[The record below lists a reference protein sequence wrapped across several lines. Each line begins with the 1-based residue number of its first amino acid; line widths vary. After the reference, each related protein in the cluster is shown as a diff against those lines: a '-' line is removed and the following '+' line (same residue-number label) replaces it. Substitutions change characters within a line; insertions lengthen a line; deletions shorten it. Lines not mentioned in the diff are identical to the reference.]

1 MDSRSMQGFKETS
14 IVCAFYC
21 VWMFQGCGSSDST
34 SDRVSETAPHNQ
46 NEQTAVDLQ
55 ETTKSSQGTA
65 ITSVE
70 PVDPQMEVK
79 AVFQKLV
86 AIRNEPEP
94 DEWLKADKQ
103 LSAFGKTAVPTLI
116 AELGNP
122 ELSAR
127 ELASMYLAG
136 LGPEAKEAAP
146 ALEKALKEDSPFI
159 QVNAA
164 STLTH
169 FPEYQGKAVPVLI
182 TLSKHEDPHTRLTS
196 IYALG
201 SLNPHSDDQLKAI
214 KAALNDSDADVQLAA
229 IKVLGQIGDPAK
241 QTLKDLQ
248 TLIDDSNTNELL
260 REAALSSKSLIEKSK
275 Q

>member
-1 MDSRSMQGFKETS
+1 MQSFKVTS
-14 IVCAFYC
+14 VVCAFFC
-21 VWMFQGCGSSDST
+21 VLILQGCGSSDT
-34 SDRVSETAPHNQ
+34 ASDQASEVASHSQ
-46 NEQTAVDLQ
+46 NEPATVDPQ
-55 ETTKSSQGTA
+55 ETLKSSQSIET
-65 ITSVE
+65 TNTQ

-79 AVFQKLV
+79 MVFQKLV

-94 DEWLKADKQ
+94 DEWFKADKQ
-103 LSAFGKTAVPTLI
+103 LTAFGKTAVPTLI
-116 AELGNP
+116 TELESS

-136 LGPEAKEAAP
+136 LGPEAKEAVP
-146 ALEKALKEDSPFI
+146 ALEKALEDDSPFI

-169 FPEYQGKAVPVLI
+169 FPEYQSKAVPVLI
-182 TLSKHEDPHTRLTS
+182 KLSTHEDPNTRLTS

-201 SLNPHSDDQLKAI
+201 SLNPHSDDQLNAI
-214 KAALNDSDADVQLAA
+214 KAALNDSDANVQLAA